1 MAVLP
6 QRFAPEQCQAV
17 AREVLAAH
25 RGQPGA
31 LLPILHDIQD
41 RLGAVPPELL
51 PLIAEDLCLSRAE
64 VHGVVSFYH
73 DFRATPPGRQVL
85 KLCQAEACQ
94 SMGVKALTAELEEKL
109 GLPLGETRTPSRRR
123 LNSSKAESAMLGPGA
138 ATTRISSAS
147 GWKSAR
153 KWTELLSARIFCT
166 LGSSPTWRSIS

>member
-1 MAVLP
+1 MAILP

-41 RLGAVPPELL
+41 RLGAIPPDLL
-51 PLIAEDLCLSRAE
+51 PLIAEDLSLSRAE

-85 KLCQAEACQ
+85 KLCQAEACR
-94 SMGVKALTAELEEKL
+94 SMGVKTLTVELEEKL
-109 GLPLGETRTPSRRR
+109 GLQLGETREDGSLSFEAVYCLGNCACAP
-123 LNSSKAESAMLGPGA
+123 SAMLDGEVHGRVDA
-138 ATTRISSAS
+138 E
-147 GWKSAR
+147 GLL
-153 KWTELLSARIFCT
+153 ELLAEREMCV
-166 LGSSPTWRSIS
+166 

>member
-1 MAVLP
+1 MAILP

-51 PLIAEDLCLSRAE
+51 PLIAEDLSLSRAE

-85 KLCQAEACQ
+85 KLCQAEACR
-94 SMGVKALTAELEEKL
+94 SMGAKALTVELEAKL
-109 GLPLGETRTPSRRR
+109 GLQLGETREDGSLSFEAVYCLGNCACAP
-123 LNSSKAESAMLGPGA
+123 NAMLDGEVHGRVDA
-138 ATTRISSAS
+138 Q
-147 GWKSAR
+147 
-153 KWTELLSARIFCT
+153 ELLGLLTEREA
-166 LGSSPTWRSIS
+166 LA